1 MSRITVNS
9 FTYYCDSSG
18 IRSTCANNQP
28 EKIVKQPQNLCTQT
42 EILTIIY
49 LFYSTKRLDNSQT
62 RLQSQLDQSLRQ
74 PSHEH
79 LDSLFYEHL
88 TWALQKTLAG
98 DLQLGRWGRVTA
110 GDIFILSGDR
120 LNALV
125 HIIEY
130 GNGFVTFQIRGLE
143 FRGTK
148 FKKNHLHQFFLL
160 FQAHIV
166 ISVK

>member
-1 MSRITVNS
+1 MPFCRTN
-9 FTYYCDSSG
+9 
-18 IRSTCANNQP
+18 
-28 EKIVKQPQNLCTQT
+28 
-42 EILTIIY
+42 
-49 LFYSTKRLDNSQT
+49 RLDNSQT
-62 RLQSQLDQSLRQ
+62 RLQAQLDQSLRQ

-120 LNALV
+120 LNALI

-143 FRGTK
+143 FRGTG
-148 FKKNHLHQFFLL
+148 FNFYSVLSMHLMSYRNVLSSTGSGSHN
-160 FQAHIV
+160 
-166 ISVK
+166 

>member
-1 MSRITVNS
+1 M
-9 FTYYCDSSG
+9 
-18 IRSTCANNQP
+18 
-28 EKIVKQPQNLCTQT
+28 
-42 EILTIIY
+42 
-49 LFYSTKRLDNSQT
+49 DNSQA
-62 RLQSQLDQSLRQ
+62 RLQAQLDQSLRQ

-120 LNALV
+120 LNALI

-143 FRGTK
+143 FRGTEILPSPCYH
-148 FKKNHLHQFFLL
+148 NMCTPH
-160 FQAHIV
+160 
-166 ISVK
+166 

>member
-1 MSRITVNS
+1 MVYT
-9 FTYYCDSSG
+9 CDLKG
-18 IRSTCANNQP
+18 FAVI
-28 EKIVKQPQNLCTQT
+28 
-42 EILTIIY
+42 ILVCIIWSDLPVIIWIY
-49 LFYSTKRLDNSQT
+49 RTNRLDNSQT
-62 RLQSQLDQSLRQ
+62 RLQAQLDQSLRQ

-120 LNALV
+120 LNALI

-143 FRGTK
+143 FRGIT
-148 FKKNHLHQFFLL
+148 
-160 FQAHIV
+160 
-166 ISVK
+166 

>member
-1 MSRITVNS
+1 MPFCRTN
-9 FTYYCDSSG
+9 
-18 IRSTCANNQP
+18 
-28 EKIVKQPQNLCTQT
+28 
-42 EILTIIY
+42 
-49 LFYSTKRLDNSQT
+49 RLDNSQT
-62 RLQSQLDQSLRQ
+62 RLQAQLDQSLRQ

-120 LNALV
+120 LNALI

-143 FRGTK
+143 FRGTG
-148 FKKNHLHQFFLL
+148 FNLYSMVSILYVVQERT
-160 FQAHIV
+160 V
-166 ISVK
+166 INEKWKP

>member
-1 MSRITVNS
+1 MLHWVCINWNDLPFCRTN
-9 FTYYCDSSG
+9 
-18 IRSTCANNQP
+18 
-28 EKIVKQPQNLCTQT
+28 
-42 EILTIIY
+42 
-49 LFYSTKRLDNSQT
+49 RLDNSQT
-62 RLQSQLDQSLRQ
+62 RLQAQLEQSLRQ

-120 LNALV
+120 LNALI

-143 FRGTK
+143 FRGTG
-148 FKKNHLHQFFLL
+148 
-160 FQAHIV
+160 
-166 ISVK
+166 

>member
-1 MSRITVNS
+1 MQT
-9 FTYYCDSSG
+9 
-18 IRSTCANNQP
+18 
-28 EKIVKQPQNLCTQT
+28 IV
-42 EILTIIY
+42 Y
-49 LFYSTKRLDNSQT
+49 SFYSTKRLDNSQT

-143 FRGTK
+143 FRGTE
-148 FKKNHLHQFFLL
+148 FKG
-160 FQAHIV
+160 I
-166 ISVK
+166 I